1 MGKNFH
7 VDCFRCEVSDSDR
20 EATSQQLQKVIVK
33 DSTIVTARLFAV
45 NRNRTHT
52 YTVIVIPPLHSTFWD
67 MSPGYILL
75 LLETNPLNNGL
86 ASAPYKEFHYS
97 SSFCFSET
105 GVVIPFSRS
114 SKLKETFCFLCF
126 AIVNTYPL
134 LSMFITWH
142 LLAYKWKLFIW
153 QTPDRSRTNQN
164 APED

>member
-1 MGKNFH
+1 
-7 VDCFRCEVSDSDR
+7 
-20 EATSQQLQKVIVK
+20 
-33 DSTIVTARLFAV
+33 
-45 NRNRTHT
+45 
-52 YTVIVIPPLHSTFWD
+52 

-75 LLETNPLNNGL
+75 LLETNSLNNGL

-105 GVVIPFSRS
+105 GVVILFSRS

-134 LSMFITWH
+134 LSMRSVLGNIGPRLWKYGQSTASLYKLTEGQYFPVRFKFITWH